1 MSIASPADPLP
12 PLLETL
18 YAGLTDA
25 EPWHAFLRALAAACD
40 ATYATLVMTAP
51 DAALEA
57 VVTRG
62 AEPLR
67 SDDYEHVHAVD
78 PFIGLPEGRVIAF
91 TDFVRDAEIAP
102 NFRTF
107 LDLSGTGQILGVDLH
122 AGSGAEARLRIT
134 RDRSRRDFGVAQ
146 RRLLDRLVPHLRIAF
161 GLHARLGA
169 THAESQAYGGAIERL
184 AVATMILGP
193 GGRIV
198 RRNAVA
204 ERLLGQTGAWTT
216 VGGTLVLRDPEARHA
231 LAGMLVQPPVADCA
245 LTIPRRDAAPYEA
258 LVRPVLRTPYADA
271 TRGLIALFIAD
282 PDAARE
288 VDPAALRDRFQLTP
302 TEANLAAR
310 LADGESLSGAAQAL
324 GVTHNTARA
333 HLRAIFAKTGAHRQ
347 AQLVHLLRTALSGF
361 ARD

>member
-1 MSIASPADPLP
+1 MSITSSADPLP

-51 DAALEA
+51 DAALDA

-67 SDDYEHVHAVD
+67 SDDYEHVHAAD
-78 PFIGLPEGRVIAF
+78 PFVGLPEGRVIAF
-91 TDFVRDAEIAP
+91 TDFVRQ
-102 NFRTF
+102 
-107 LDLSGTGQILGVDLH
+107 LHDLVFQLYGQILGVDLH
-122 AGSGAEARLRIT
+122 AGSGAEARLRVT

-146 RRLLDRLVPHLRIAF
+146 RRLLDRLIPHLRIAF

-204 ERLLGQTGAWTT
+204 ERLLGQTGAWTAA
-216 VGGTLVLRDPEARHA
+216 GGTLVLRDPEARHA
-231 LAGMLVQPPVADCA
+231 LAGMLVRPPVADCA
-245 LTIPRRDAAPYEA
+245 LTIPRRGAAPYEA
-258 LVRPVLRTPYADA
+258 LVRPVVRTPYADA
-271 TRGLIALFIAD
+271 ARGVIALFIAD

-347 AQLVHLLRTALSGF
+347 AQLVHLSRTALSGF